1 MQSLATHYFQNE
13 IIYNMA
19 MLKDTICKLLTIL
32 IDDFKFRIEASYDEI
47 DSDKW
52 SKFHDQ
58 LIKMRNTIKNGGIK

>member
-1 MQSLATHYFQNE
+1 MP
-13 IIYNMA
+13 
-19 MLKDTICKLLTIL
+19 MLKDTVNRLLEIL
-32 IDDFKFRIEASYDEI
+32 IDDFKFRIEASTWEG

>member
-1 MQSLATHYFQNE
+1 MHYSMKE

-32 IDDFKFRIEASYDEI
+32 IDDFKFRVEASYDEI

-52 SKFHDQ
+52 STFHSQ
-58 LIKMRNTIKNGGIK
+58 LVKMRNTIKNGGIK

>member
-1 MQSLATHYFQNE
+1 MQSLAMHYSMNE
-13 IIYNMA
+13 IIYN

-32 IDDFKFRIEASYDEI
+32 IDDFKFRVEASYDES

>member
-1 MQSLATHYFQNE
+1 MHYS
-13 IIYNMA
+13 MKDMP
-19 MLKDTICKLLTIL
+19 MLKDTVNKLLDVL
-32 IDDFKFRIEASYDEI
+32 IDDFKFRIEASTWEG

>member
-1 MQSLATHYFQNE
+1 
-13 IIYNMA
+13 MA
-19 MLKDTICKLLTIL
+19 MLKDTVCKLLTIL
-32 IDDFKFRIEASYDEI
+32 IDDFKFRIEASYDES

>member
-1 MQSLATHYFQNE
+1 MKD
-13 IIYNMA
+13 MP
-19 MLKDTICKLLTIL
+19 MLKNQVNRLLTIL
-32 IDDFKFRIEASYDEI
+32 IDDFKFRIEASTWEG

>member
-1 MQSLATHYFQNE
+1 MHYF
-13 IIYNMA
+13 MKDMP
-19 MLKDTICKLLTIL
+19 MLKNQVNRLLTIL
-32 IDDFKFRIEASYDEI
+32 IDDFKFRVEASYDES

>member
-1 MQSLATHYFQNE
+1 MHYF
-13 IIYNMA
+13 MKDMP
-19 MLKDTICKLLTIL
+19 MLKDTVNRLLEIL
-32 IDDFKFRIEASYDEI
+32 IDDFKFRVEASYDES

>member
-1 MQSLATHYFQNE
+1 MHYS
-13 IIYNMA
+13 MKDMP
-19 MLKDTICKLLTIL
+19 MLKDTVNRLLDIL
-32 IDDFKFRIEASYDEI
+32 IDDFKFRIEASTWEG

>member
-1 MQSLATHYFQNE
+1 MP
-13 IIYNMA
+13 
-19 MLKDTICKLLTIL
+19 MLKDTVNRLLEIL
-32 IDDFKFRIEASYDEI
+32 IDDFKFRVEASYDES